1 MKTDYVHGTPT
12 LPSAATRATFIPE
25 RRHQGRLTGGHYVKV
40 WALTR
45 PAVVTALLT
54 EDGGR
59 ITGGYSKWE
68 EVAVPRGTPFTQW
81 TGRALY
87 SMDLGLLLDGWSHQR
102 SIEKQITQLELM
114 ALRPGVQP
122 MGKPLVTPP
131 PVRIAGAVPHTELTW
146 VVAGLDWG
154 DCLRSHVTGQRL
166 RQGCTLHLLEYAE
179 ETTVSALKPPPPPHR
194 KVKVKRGD
202 DLKKLAAHYLGKS
215 SRWPDIV
222 KLNKGMRGWRLGAK
236 WVGKTVLLPAH

>member
-81 TGRALY
+81 TGRGLY
-87 SMDLGLLLDGWSHQR
+87 GMDLDLLLDGWSTHR
-102 SIEKQITQLELM
+102 SVEPQVTNIEQL
-114 ALRPGVQP
+114 ALLPTIKP
-122 MGKPLVTPP
+122 MGKTLVTPP
-131 PVRIAGAVPHTELTW
+131 PVRLFGAVPHPELTW
-146 VVAGLDWG
+146 VVGGIDWG
-154 DCLRSHVTGQRL
+154 DSLRHPRTGHRL
-166 RQGCTLHLLEYAE
+166 RQGLTLHLLEYVE
-179 ETTVSALKPPPPPHR
+179 ETSISALPPPPPPPR
-194 KVKVKRGD
+194 KYKVKHGD
-202 DLKKLAAHYLGKS
+202 TLKTIAAKMLGKS
-215 SRWPDIV
+215 SRWHDIA
-222 KLNKGMRGWRLGAK
+222 KLNKGLRGWRLPHK
-236 WVGKTVLLPAH
+236 LVGKTILVPPH